1 MHQAVKIT
9 ETAYW
14 LGVNDRKT
22 ALFENLWPLPN
33 GVAYN
38 SYVLIDEKV
47 ALIDTVEVSKAE
59 QFIANIKQLLNGRKV
74 DYLIMNHIEPDHSG
88 AIHEVIRNYPDVK
101 IVGNKMTFSLLD
113 SFYGI
118 IPNKFEVKN
127 NDILDLGTKK
137 LQFLITPWVHWPE
150 TMMTYE
156 TTEKILFSGDAFG
169 SFGTLDGGIFDDE
182 VNLQYYT
189 DEMLRYYSNIVGKY
203 SKMANKA
210 AITVKALDLSHICST
225 HGLIW
230 RSNINYV
237 VNLYEKWS
245 SYKADQGVVIVFGS
259 MYGNTE
265 LLADAIARRLAERGI
280 KNIRIY
286 DASKTHISFIL
297 SEIWKYRGVM
307 LGSSAY
313 NSSIFPSMEMVIS
326 KLVQVELKNR
336 VLGIFGSSSWNK
348 AGVKVLKTFAQESE
362 WDFIPES
369 IIEAKGAPS
378 KIDMEMCIQLA
389 DAMYDKL
396 AEKTKV

>member
-1 MHQAVKIT
+1 
-9 ETAYW
+9 
-14 LGVNDRKT
+14 
-22 ALFENLWPLPN
+22 
-33 GVAYN
+33 
-38 SYVLIDEKV
+38 
-47 ALIDTVEVSKAE
+47 
-59 QFIANIKQLLNGRKV
+59 
-74 DYLIMNHIEPDHSG
+74 
-88 AIHEVIRNYPDVK
+88 
-101 IVGNKMTFSLLD
+101 
-113 SFYGI
+113 
-118 IPNKFEVKN
+118 
-127 NDILDLGTKK
+127 
-137 LQFLITPWVHWPE
+137 
-150 TMMTYE
+150 MMTYE